1 MPDNLAENKEIGV
14 TYTREN
20 PRIDQIKPYMWKKG
34 QSGNIKGRPKGKT
47 LKEWTKDY
55 LERMTDEERDAF
67 MEGIPKEV
75 IWKMAEGNPTEDKN
89 ISITAPK
96 PILGGTTQGELP
108 VIDHKQALD
117 VTVDAIE
124 QEVLGEDEGF
134 IRESVDT

>member
-1 MPDNLAENKEIGV
+1 MPDNLAENKESGGI
-14 TYTREN
+14 YTRDN

-89 ISITAPK
+89 VSISVPT
-96 PILGGTTQGELP
+96 PILGGMTQAKLENAT
-108 VIDHKQALD
+108 I
-117 VTVDAIE
+117 DAIE
-124 QEVLGEDEGF
+124 DSTIEVIVEE
-134 IRESVDT
+134 IEKNTDTNDT